1 MKQRKFLACLLVFVL
16 VFTMMPANVLATEA
30 QAPDG
35 YNSHDY
41 LKLRAFLEL
50 ADENGVKN
58 GQKLSASYDPDD
70 PATWGSE
77 DVISFWE
84 ENGEL
89 CLYTLNLY
97 ATGVTGTLDLSGCTT
112 LEDLNCAENDLDAVN
127 VSGCE
132 WLMSL
137 DCSMNGLTALDISG
151 CYYLNTL
158 LCHNN
163 QLTELDLSDCTDI
176 MMLYCNDNQLT
187 ELDISEG
194 YSLYTLFCDNNQIS
208 ELALGNHMMLT
219 ALNCANNNLSEL
231 DISGNMMLMVLYC
244 GNNKIEEIDIS
255 GTFMLSSLDCGG
267 NRLTSLDVSSGSSL
281 TSLNCRSNQITELIL
296 PGDLSTLMCSN
307 NPLGELDVTGL
318 ESLQLLYCSNIG
330 ISQLDVTMNGSL
342 KYLECADN
350 DLGSLNLTQN
360 AMLKSLDCSGN
371 GIYKLDVSANPEL
384 NSLICADNNIPA
396 VDVSANSKLWYIDVT
411 GNPFTWLD
419 LHSNSYMYGV
429 SIDPV
434 LKELDLSNTEY
445 MPMDKI
451 AAAGNGLVGMTS
463 LQGEEL
469 WYHTLTAQPDEG
481 SSFFGW
487 YSDPECT
494 RLISEDSVIEVDV
507 QTTEGYYALFS
518 GESQHAHR
526 TELQN
531 AKEPTCAE
539 DGYTGDEVC
548 IICGKIVEA
557 GETIPSDCPSAIYE
571 DVPVD
576 SWFHE
581 AVDEMTAGGL
591 MNGIAEGTFAPGMD
605 TNRAMLAVM
614 LYRLEGCPD
623 VSGMTT
629 SFEDVQP
636 GTWFYDAV
644 VWAQQAGVVNGK
656 SEISFAPADIVTREE
671 LVTMLHRYVGA
682 PAAEALDVSAFAD
695 ADQVSAFAAD
705 AMAWA
710 VEKDIVEGIPQG
722 EELLLA
728 PQSATNRAQIAVM
741 FSRWLAL

>member
-1 MKQRKFLACLLVFVL
+1 MKQRRWLACLLALALILAMV
-16 VFTMMPANVLATEA
+16 PANAFATET
-30 QAPDG
+30 QTPDG

-41 LKLRAFLEL
+41 LKLRAFLEI

-58 GQKLSASYDPDD
+58 GMKLSASYDPDD

-89 CLYTLNLY
+89 CLYTLNIY
-97 ATGVTGTLDLSGCTT
+97 GIGATGTLDLSGCTT
-112 LEDLNCAENDLDAVN
+112 LEDLNCAENELDAVN

-137 DCSMNGLTALDISG
+137 DCSFNGLSELDISG

-158 LCHNN
+158 LCHDND
-163 QLTELDLSDCTDI
+163 LTELDLSDCTDI
-176 MMLYCNDNQLT
+176 MMLYCNNNQLT

-194 YSLYTLFCDNNQIS
+194 YSLYSLFCDNNQIS
-208 ELALGNHMMLT
+208 ELALENHSMLT
-219 ALNCANNNLSEL
+219 SLNCANNNLSEL

-244 GNNKIEEIDIS
+244 GDNKIEQIDIS
-255 GTFMLSSLDCGG
+255 GTFMLSALDCGG

-281 TSLNCRSNQITELIL
+281 TYLNCRTNQITDLKL
-296 PGDLSTLMCSN
+296 PGDLSDLMCSN

-318 ESLQLLYCSNIG
+318 ESLQLLHCSNIG
-330 ISQLDVTMNGSL
+330 LSALDVTQNEFL
-342 KYLECADN
+342 AYLECADN
-350 DLGSLNLTQN
+350 DLGALNLTHN
-360 AMLKSLDCSGN
+360 AMLKALDCSGN
-371 GIYKLDVSANPEL
+371 RINKLDVSANPEL
-384 NSLICADNNIPA
+384 TQLVCADNNISA
-396 VDVSANSKLWYIDVT
+396 VDVSANPKLWYIDVT
-411 GNPFTWLD
+411 GNPFTQLN
-419 LHSNSYMYGV
+419 LNSNSYMYGV

-445 MPMDKI
+445 MPMDMI
-451 AAAGNGLVGMTS
+451 TAAGNGLVGMTS
-463 LQGEEL
+463 LQGDEL
-469 WYHTLTAQPDEG
+469 WYHTLTAKADEG

-494 RLISEDSVIEVDV
+494 QLISEDAVIEVDV

-526 TELQN
+526 TELRN
-531 AKEPTCAE
+531 AQEPSCTE
-539 DGYTGDEVC
+539 EGYTGDEIC
-548 IICGKIVEA
+548 IICGEIVKA
-557 GETIPSDCPSAIYE
+557 GESIPSDCPSAIYE

-581 AVDEMTAGGL
+581 AVDALTVKGL
-591 MNGIAEGTFAPGMD
+591 MNGIAEGTFAPAMN

-614 LYRLEGCPD
+614 LYRLEGSPD
-623 VSGMTT
+623 VSGLTT

-644 VWAQQAGVVNGK
+644 IWAQQAGVVNGK
-656 SEISFAPADIVTREE
+656 SETSFAPADIVTREE
-671 LVTMLHRYVGA
+671 LVTMLHRYAGA
-682 PAAEALDVSAFAD
+682 PAAEALDGSAFAD
-695 ADQVSAFAAD
+695 ADQISAFAVD

-710 VEKDIVEGIPQG
+710 VEKGIVEGIPQG
-722 EELLLA
+722 DALLLA
-728 PQSATNRAQIAVM
+728 PQSASNRAQIAVIL
-741 FSRWLAL
+741 SRWLAL